1 MPVTCRMTCGILS
14 GNDGG
19 SVMAAA
25 GPSRAAELVAEL
37 HRRQGG
43 MYAGG
48 SIDPVLELL
57 AEDVVWHVP
66 GTSPIAG
73 DHRGHHGVAAYFKL
87 RRELA
92 GGTMRMHPGP
102 LLADGDAVVQ
112 LVDGTAELGGEA
124 VEWRTA
130 GVYRINAGR
139 VAEVWLVPLELELF
153 ERLWSTG

>member
-1 MPVTCRMTCGILS
+1 MT
-14 GNDGG
+14 GG
-19 SVMAAA
+19 S
-25 GPSRAAELVAEL
+25 RADELVAEL
-37 HRRQGG
+37 HSRQRR

-48 SIDPVLELL
+48 SIDSVLELL

-73 DHRGHHGVAAYFKL
+73 HHRGHQAVAAYFGL

-92 GGTMRMHPGP
+92 GGTMLMHPGP

-130 GVYRINAGR
+130 GVYRIQAGR
-139 VAEVWLVPLELELF
+139 VAEVWLVPLDLELF
-153 ERLWSTG
+153 DRLWSPGPGV